1 MIKNEGNMRLKKF
14 EFSIKTFDYVGGG
27 YKYKMA
33 IPKIVHYC
41 WFGGK
46 EKPDDVKKCIKS
58 WKQHLSDY
66 RFMEWN
72 EKNFD
77 INNLQYTKE
86 AYHAKKYAFVS
97 DVARIEALYQY
108 GGIYM
113 DTDVE
118 LIKPIDSLLQY
129 EAVSGFE
136 SEKRIPTGLMGCK
149 KNQEL
154 FIELLNSYIGNHFKK
169 IDGDLDTTTNVTR
182 ITDTCL
188 KYGLSL
194 NNTKQTIKGFTLLPN
209 DYLCPKNVETG
220 EITITENTLCIH
232 HFDGSWL
239 TVEARETAKLER
251 VLKKMLPGKIAGY
264 MAKGVALIKV
274 DGMGSFV
281 KEGFKWVRKKRL

>member
-1 MIKNEGNMRLKKF
+1 MLDYIF
-14 EFSIKTFDYVGGG
+14 EEIGAKIGECR
-27 YKYKMA
+27 MA

-118 LIKPIDSLLQY
+118 VLKPFNSLLDAKCLLGMEEKEYVATSFMAFEKGHSLVKEFIDLYKNISFYDQNGKIIAGTNV
-129 EAVSGFE
+129 EKLTKMLLKQGFVQQ
-136 SEKRIPTGLMGCK
+136 
-149 KNQEL
+149 NYYQEL
-154 FIELLNSYIGNHFKK
+154 ENGIRIYPKEYFSPYDYIN
-169 IDGDLDTTTNVTR
+169 
-182 ITDTCL
+182 CC
-188 KYGLSL
+188 Y
-194 NNTKQTIKGFTLLPN
+194 
-209 DYLCPKNVETG
+209 E
-220 EITITENTLCIH
+220 ITENSYCVH
-232 HFDGSWL
+232 HFAVSWMPKS
-239 TVEARETAKLER
+239 EQ
-251 VLKKMLPGKIAGY
+251 LKKVI
-264 MAKGVALIKV
+264 
-274 DGMGSFV
+274 
-281 KEGFKWVRKKRL
+281 KKRLVKVLGKNKMNMLRDKIKK